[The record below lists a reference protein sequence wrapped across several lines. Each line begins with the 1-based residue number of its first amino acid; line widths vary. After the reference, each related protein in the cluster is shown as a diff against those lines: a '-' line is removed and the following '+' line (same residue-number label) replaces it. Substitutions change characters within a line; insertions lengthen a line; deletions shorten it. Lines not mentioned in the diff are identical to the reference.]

1 MKIAVPTNDGV
12 TMSHHFGRSASF
24 LVFDVQG
31 NSIKRCETR
40 ANDGRCSHGAEQ
52 SHGDECQN
60 GTHNHADTHSH
71 AGFVSTMADCQLVI
85 CSGIGD
91 GARQAFEAGG
101 IKVMLIGPDAGPAEK
116 TVAAYLAGTL
126 VETFASSCGCHR

>member
-12 TMSHHFGRSASF
+12 TMSRHFGRSASF

-31 NSIKRCETR
+31 NSIKSCETR
-40 ANDGRCSHGAEQ
+40 ANDGQCSHGPQQ
-52 SHGDECQN
+52 SHGEECQS
-60 GTHNHADTHSH
+60 GAHSH
-71 AGFVSTMADCQLVI
+71 AGVVSVVANCELVI

-91 GARQAFEAGG
+91 GARQALEAGG
-101 IKVMLIGPDAGPAEK
+101 IKVMLIGPDAGPAER